1 MKIDKKYLITGGI
14 VLVAALFV
22 LIRYWDY
29 VVNPW
34 TRDGQVGA
42 YVIQVT
48 PRVSGPIVDLPVKN
62 DQLVKAGDVLFQID
76 PRTYEAALARAKAQL
91 DQTGQG
97 VSAMEKQVEAARAQV
112 QIAQGNI
119 QQAKSGVA
127 EAESQVYTKKR
138 EYERQQKMLPKGSTS
153 QKAVDQ
159 ANTTYQVS
167 EQQLKAAEASMVQAE
182 AAVRQA
188 RAGLAQAQAQ
198 LGQLGEDNAQVRA
211 AIAAYLQAE
220 LNLEF
225 TTVRAPVDGY
235 VTNLHLRY
243 GSNTVANQPALALV
257 DVNGYYIE
265 GYFKETHVSRIKP
278 GDRAVVTLMS
288 YPGRAIEARVESVG
302 WGISQQDGSTG
313 HDLLPSVA
321 PTYEW
326 IRLAQ
331 RIPVRVH
338 IIDKPEDI
346 QLRVG
351 TTCSVMVGTGT
362 KTEPVPSA
370 FQ

>member
-1 MKIDKKYLITGGI
+1 MKISRKYLITGAI
-14 VLVAALFV
+14 VLIAAVFV
-22 LIRYWDY
+22 LFRYWDY
-29 VVNPW
+29 LVNPW
-34 TRDGQVGA
+34 TRDGKVRA
-42 YVIQVT
+42 NIIQVT
-48 PRVSGPIVDLPVKN
+48 PRVSGPIVNLPIQDNQFVR
-62 DQLVKAGDVLFQID
+62 AGDILFEID

-97 VSAMEKQVEAARAQV
+97 VSAMEEQVEAARAQV

-119 QQAKSGVA
+119 QQAKTGLA
-127 EAESQVYTKKR
+127 EAESQVYTNKR

-159 ANTTYQVS
+159 AQTAYQVA
-167 EQQLKAAEASMVQAE
+167 EQQLKGAEASMQQAE
-182 AAVRQA
+182 AAVSQA

-198 LGQLGEDNAQVRA
+198 LGELGEDNAQVRA
-211 AIAAYLQAE
+211 AIAAYRQAE

-225 TTVRAPVDGY
+225 TVVRAPVDGY
-235 VTNLHLRY
+235 VTNLQLRF

-257 DVNGYYIE
+257 DVNSYYVD
-265 GYFKETHVSRIKP
+265 GFFKETQVRRIKP
-278 GDRAVVTLMS
+278 GDRAVITLMS
-288 YPGRAIEARVESVG
+288 YPGTPIEGRVESIG

-313 HDLLPSVA
+313 HDLLPNVS

-338 IIDKPEDI
+338 LFEKPDDI
-346 QLRVG
+346 ELRVG
-351 TTCSVMVGTGT
+351 TTCSVMVRTGT
-362 KTEPVPSA
+362 EPTPVPSA
-370 FQ
+370 LQ